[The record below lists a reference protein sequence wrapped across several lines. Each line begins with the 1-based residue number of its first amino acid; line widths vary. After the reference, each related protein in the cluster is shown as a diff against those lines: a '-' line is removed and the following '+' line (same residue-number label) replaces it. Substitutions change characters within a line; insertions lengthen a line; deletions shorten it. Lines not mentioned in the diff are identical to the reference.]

1 MKLVYPIYLDTP
13 MMTGFLASLEGG
25 IVEEA
30 DLESKTGDAKEKTA
44 RGSLSA
50 NVSSLLSGILGGGAE
65 IGLARKVSESLESHY
80 KSTVRFPSTALFIR
94 LRNLLMEQGQINVL
108 ESQHDLSDICVG
120 DFIEFAGTAL
130 PNPAYQIR
138 RAFSQLVPVIESYY
152 RIVDSQID
160 QKLAELE
167 TIQYGNA
174 FEYGGEEIIIQSR
187 KQANAARSIVAA
199 DQKLKQSEAASYQQI
214 GKVLTD
220 LFPEGHTDTLLFK
233 VTDFH
238 AVCRVYSTFARNES
252 IDEICDADWRCLGKV
267 IGVISDSEEYDFLK
281 GAPVSYIARDQFTE
295 LASALNN
302 ENLRIQTTEPVISGP
317 GVVVATMAIF
327 V

>member
-1 MKLVYPIYLDTP
+1 MELVYPIYLDTP

-30 DLESKTGDAKEKTA
+30 NLESKTGDAREKTA
-44 RGSLSA
+44 SGSLGA

-94 LRNLLMEQGQINVL
+94 LRNLLLEQGQIKVL
-108 ESQHDLSDICVG
+108 ESQQDLSDISIG
-120 DFIEFAGTAL
+120 DFVEFEGTGL

-138 RAFSQLVPVIESYY
+138 RAFGQLVPVIESYY
-152 RIVDSQID
+152 GIVDSQID

-167 TIQYGNA
+167 TIKYGNT
-174 FEYGGEEIIIQSR
+174 FEYGGEEIIIQNK
-187 KQANAARSIVAA
+187 KQANAARNIIVA

-214 GKVLTD
+214 GEVLTD
-220 LFPEGHTDTLLFK
+220 LFPEGHTDTILFRMA
-233 VTDFH
+233 DFH
-238 AVCRVYSTFARNES
+238 AICRVYSTFARNES
-252 IDEICDADWRCLGKV
+252 IDEICDANWRCLGKV
-267 IGVISDSEEYDFLK
+267 IGIVSGSEEYDFLK

-302 ENLRIQTTEPVISGP
+302 ENLRIQTTEPVVSGP
-317 GVVVATMAIF
+317 AVVVATMAIF